1 MRQKERF
8 LPHKIPTCKDN
19 KIFGVW
25 GAWGEIGKFGKQL
38 FSSSPCTSCTP
49 CTLYP
54 VPLVPKFILASGITR
69 FPGSFQQHTPKVL
82 WQCQAG

>member
-1 MRQKERF
+1 MQNHNPT
-8 LPHKIPTCKDN
+8 LGIPSVPNVKISTCKDN

-38 FSSSPCTSCTP
+38 FSSSPCTSCPP

-54 VPLVPKFILASGITR
+54 VPLVPNLF
-69 FPGSFQQHTPKVL
+69 
-82 WQCQAG
+82 